1 MGGQY
6 LAQWPLL
13 EGGQYLAQL
22 PLLSL
27 SLLDSPFS
35 RAVGANYLLQTGL
48 AMALR
53 RLLRYPTVQ
62 TLKNTATMDET
73 DM

>member
-6 LAQWPLL
+6 LAQLPLQGGDW
-13 EGGQYLAQL
+13 GGQYLAQL

-35 RAVGANYLLQTGL
+35 WAVGVNYLLQTGL

-53 RLLRYPTVQ
+53 RLLRYSRHSSFQ
-62 TLKNTATMDET
+62 LH
-73 DM
+73 